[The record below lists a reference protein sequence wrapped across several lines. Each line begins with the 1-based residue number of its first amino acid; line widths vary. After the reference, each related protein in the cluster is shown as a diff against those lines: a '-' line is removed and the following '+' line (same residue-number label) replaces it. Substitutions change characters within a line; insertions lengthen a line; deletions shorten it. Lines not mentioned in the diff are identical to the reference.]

1 MSCSAKGCTGACPM
15 CKLDHMRGLTRTV
28 SGGLD
33 DSNVEEVSLCPGAR
47 VYSITIVVR
56 HPGGELGIPDI
67 GAILHLQDSEI
78 EVPMYD
84 CTSTSWA
91 ADLPGLLWP
100 QFARFEVALGAVAT
114 IILVYGVCA
123 T

>member
-1 MSCSAKGCTGACPM
+1 M

-28 SGGLD
+28 FGD
-33 DSNVEEVSLCPGAR
+33 PDSTNVEEVSLCPGAR

-56 HPGGELGIPDI
+56 YPDEVIPEI

-78 EVPMYD
+78 EVPMYA
-84 CTSTSWA
+84 CASTSWS

-100 QFARFEVALGAVAT
+100 QFARLEVALGATAT